1 MFSIKMSKRLIF
13 ITLILFIIC
22 NNIKSDNHSYLKKVI
37 DRLNSV
43 EEELKNIQ
51 ATNPNNASTENTSI
65 KYIDSIANHE
75 QRLVDIEEELRD
87 LNGFLEE
94 INYKI
99 DNLINTTKQ
108 TSNNK
113 EKANA
118 YSDELKNMDNN
129 TVLFQG
135 NQPTILKDPNIE
147 KNPTMKI
154 LGTVG
159 ENKNIES
166 KQTLKDDKNEENLTA
181 NLPEVIEE
189 KKALLNDQLTELS
202 KNPSEIYKY
211 AYDMLVRENYTEAE
225 SSFKAFI
232 GEHPNDPLASNAYY
246 WLGETYY
253 VQKNYQLAA
262 VSFAKGFQRFPKGN
276 KALDQL
282 FKLALTFISL
292 GKNEDAC
299 ATFSKLEA
307 EFPDAP
313 KIISNRAKVHIQRA
327 KC

>member
-13 ITLILFIIC
+13 ITLTLFIIC
-22 NNIKSDNHSYLKKVI
+22 SNIKSDNHNYLKKVI
-37 DRLNSV
+37 ERLNSV
-43 EEELKNIQ
+43 EKELRNIRGG
-51 ATNPNNASTENTSI
+51 NPTSAENTSI
-65 KYIDSIANHE
+65 NYIDSIANHE

-94 INYKI
+94 INHKI

-108 TSNNK
+108 TANQK
-113 EKANA
+113 EKAGS
-118 YSDELKNMDNN
+118 YSKQSKSMDNN
-129 TVLFQG
+129 TVLFEDK
-135 NQPTILKDPNIE
+135 NPTILKDPNIE

-166 KQTLKDDKNEENLTA
+166 KQISKDIKSKENLTA
-181 NLPEVIEE
+181 NLPEVTED
-189 KKALLNDQLTELS
+189 KKTLLDDQLTELS
-202 KNPSEIYKY
+202 KSPSEIYKY
-211 AYDMLVRENYTEAE
+211 AYDMLVRENYIEAE
-225 SSFKAFI
+225 RSFKTFI

-262 VSFAKGFQRFPKGN
+262 VSFAKGFQRFPRGN

>member
-13 ITLILFIIC
+13 ITLTLFIIC
-22 NNIKSDNHSYLKKVI
+22 SNIKSDNHNYLKKVI
-37 DRLNSV
+37 ERLNSV

-51 ATNPNNASTENTSI
+51 NPNPANASAENTSI

-94 INYKI
+94 INHKI

-108 TSNNK
+108 IGNHEEKDNN
-113 EKANA
+113 
-118 YSDELKNMDNN
+118 YSEQPKNMDNN
-129 TVLFQG
+129 TVLFED

-166 KQTLKDDKNEENLTA
+166 KQILKDDKSEENLTT
-181 NLPEVIEE
+181 NLPEVNEE
-189 KKALLNDQLTELS
+189 KKTLLNDQLTELS

-211 AYDMLVRENYTEAE
+211 AYDMLVRENYAEAE
-225 SSFKAFI
+225 TSFKAFI

-262 VSFAKGFQRFPKGN
+262 VSFAKGFQRFPRGN

-313 KIISNRAKVHIQRA
+313 KIISNRAKVHMQRA

>member
-1 MFSIKMSKRLIF
+1 MSKRLIF
-13 ITLILFIIC
+13 ITFTLIIIC
-22 NNIKSDNHSYLKKVI
+22 NNIKSDNHNYLKKVI
-37 DRLNSV
+37 ERLNSV

-51 ATNPNNASTENTSI
+51 GDNPSSLSAENTSI

-75 QRLVDIEEELRD
+75 KRLVDLEEELRD

-94 INYKI
+94 INHKI

-108 TSNNK
+108 AGNH
-113 EKANA
+113 E
-118 YSDELKNMDNN
+118 EMDNSYSEQSKN
-129 TVLFQG
+129 IDNDTVILED

-166 KQTLKDDKNEENLTA
+166 NPISEDIKIKENLTA
-181 NLPEVIEE
+181 NLPEVTED
-189 KKALLNDQLTELS
+189 KRNLLNNQLIELS
-202 KNPSEIYKY
+202 KSPSEIYKY
-211 AYDMLVRENYTEAE
+211 AYDMLIRENYIEAE

>member
-1 MFSIKMSKRLIF
+1 MLSIKMSKRLIF
-13 ITLILFIIC
+13 ITLTLFIIC
-22 NNIKSDNHSYLKKVI
+22 NNIKSDNHNYLKRVI
-37 DRLNSV
+37 ERLNSV

-51 ATNPNNASTENTSI
+51 TSNPANASVKNTST

-94 INYKI
+94 INHKI
-99 DNLINTTKQ
+99 DNLINTNKQ
-108 TSNNK
+108 IGNHEEKDNN
-113 EKANA
+113 
-118 YSDELKNMDNN
+118 YSEQPKNMDKN
-129 TVLFQG
+129 TVLFED

-166 KQTLKDDKNEENLTA
+166 KKISKDDKSEENLTA
-181 NLPEVIEE
+181 NLPEITEE
-189 KKALLNDQLTELS
+189 KKTLLNDQLIELS
-202 KNPSEIYKY
+202 KNPSELYKY
-211 AYDMLVRENYTEAE
+211 AYDMLVRENYKEAE

-299 ATFSKLEA
+299 STFSKLEA

>member
-1 MFSIKMSKRLIF
+1 
-13 ITLILFIIC
+13 
-22 NNIKSDNHSYLKKVI
+22 
-37 DRLNSV
+37 
-43 EEELKNIQ
+43 
-51 ATNPNNASTENTSI
+51 
-65 KYIDSIANHE
+65 
-75 QRLVDIEEELRD
+75 
-87 LNGFLEE
+87 
-94 INYKI
+94 
-99 DNLINTTKQ
+99 
-108 TSNNK
+108 
-113 EKANA
+113 
-118 YSDELKNMDNN
+118 
-129 TVLFQG
+129 
-135 NQPTILKDPNIE
+135 
-147 KNPTMKI
+147 MKI

-159 ENKNIES
+159 ENKNIAIKQNS
-166 KQTLKDDKNEENLTA
+166 KDVKSEENSTT
-181 NLPEVIEE
+181 NLPEVTEE
-189 KKALLNDQLTELS
+189 KKTLLNAQLIELS

-211 AYDMLVRENYTEAE
+211 AYDMLVRENYIEAE

-253 VQKNYQLAA
+253 VQKNYQLAS

-313 KIISNRAKVHIQRA
+313 KIISNRAKVHMQRA

>member
-1 MFSIKMSKRLIF
+1 MISIKMSKRLIF
-13 ITLILFIIC
+13 ITLTLFIIC
-22 NNIKSDNHSYLKKVI
+22 SNIKSDNHNYLKKVI
-37 DRLNSV
+37 ERLNSV

-51 ATNPNNASTENTSI
+51 GANPINASDEKTRI
-65 KYIDSIANHE
+65 KYIDSMANHE

-87 LNGFLEE
+87 LFGFLEE

-108 TSNNK
+108 TDYNK
-113 EKANA
+113 ERDSSLNEQ
-118 YSDELKNMDNN
+118 SENMDNN
-129 TVLFQG
+129 TVLFEN
-135 NQPTILKDPNIE
+135 NQPRILKDPNIE

-166 KQTLKDDKNEENLTA
+166 KQISKDNKSEESITT
-181 NLPEVIEE
+181 NLPEVSEE
-189 KKALLNDQLTELS
+189 KKTLLNNQLTELS

-211 AYDMLVRENYTEAE
+211 AYDMLVRENYIEAE

>member
-1 MFSIKMSKRLIF
+1 MLSIKMSKRLIF
-13 ITLILFIIC
+13 ITLTLFIIC
-22 NNIKSDNHSYLKKVI
+22 DNIKSDNHNYLKKVI
-37 DRLNSV
+37 ERLNSV
-43 EEELKNIQ
+43 EKELRNIQ
-51 ATNPNNASTENTSI
+51 GANPSVTSAENTSI
-65 KYIDSIANHE
+65 NYIDSIANHE

-94 INYKI
+94 INHKI
-99 DNLINTTKQ
+99 DNLINTSKQ
-108 TSNNK
+108 TDNQK
-113 EKANA
+113 EKADS
-118 YSDELKNMDNN
+118 YSEQSKSINNN
-129 TVLFQG
+129 TVLFEDK
-135 NQPTILKDPNIE
+135 NPTILKDPNIE

-166 KQTLKDDKNEENLTA
+166 KQISKDIKSKENLTA
-181 NLPEVIEE
+181 NLPEVTEE
-189 KKALLNDQLTELS
+189 KKTLLNDQLTELS
-202 KNPSEIYKY
+202 KSPSEIYKY
-211 AYDMLVRENYTEAE
+211 AYDMLIRENYIEAE
-225 SSFKAFI
+225 NSFTTFI

-262 VSFAKGFQRFPKGN
+262 VSFAKGFQRFPRGN

>member
-1 MFSIKMSKRLIF
+1 MLILKMSKGLIF
-13 ITLILFIIC
+13 IILTLFSIC
-22 NNIKSDNHSYLKKVI
+22 NNVKSDNHNYLKKVI
-37 DRLNSV
+37 ERLNSV

-51 ATNPNNASTENTSI
+51 NYNPSNIAIENTNTN
-65 KYIDSIANHE
+65 YINSIANHE
-75 QRLVDIEEELRD
+75 KRLVDIEEELRN

-99 DNLINTTKQ
+99 DNLINTTEQ
-108 TSNNK
+108 TSDYKKQEDPNN
-113 EKANA
+113 EQANNNN
-118 YSDELKNMDNN
+118 EN
-129 TVLFQG
+129 TVLFE
-135 NQPTILKDPNIE
+135 NSQPTILKDPNIE

-154 LGTVG
+154 LGTVD
-159 ENKNIES
+159 ESKNIENKQVS
-166 KQTLKDDKNEENLTA
+166 KEIQVEEEISA
-181 NLPEVIEE
+181 NLSKINKN
-189 KKALLNDQLTELS
+189 KKALIDDQVKKLS
-202 KNPSEIYKY
+202 KDPSEIYKY

-232 GEHPNDPLASNAYY
+232 GEHPDDPLASNAYY

-282 FKLALTFISL
+282 FKLALTFLSL

-313 KIISNRAKVHIQRA
+313 KLISNRAKVHIQRA

>member
-1 MFSIKMSKRLIF
+1 MISIKMSKRLIF
-13 ITLILFIIC
+13 ITLTLFIIC
-22 NNIKSDNHSYLKKVI
+22 SNIKSDNHNYLKKVI
-37 DRLNSV
+37 ERLNSV
-43 EEELKNIQ
+43 EEELRNIQ
-51 ATNPNNASTENTSI
+51 GANPTATSAENTSI
-65 KYIDSIANHE
+65 NYIDSIANHE

-87 LNGFLEE
+87 LFGFLEE

-99 DNLINTTKQ
+99 DNLISTAKQ
-108 TSNNK
+108 TSDLKKQEDPYNEQPNNIN
-113 EKANA
+113 E
-118 YSDELKNMDNN
+118 N
-129 TVLFQG
+129 TVLFED

-154 LGTVG
+154 LGTVD
-159 ENKNIES
+159 ESKNIENKQVS
-166 KQTLKDDKNEENLTA
+166 KEIQVEEEISPNLSKI
-181 NLPEVIEE
+181 NKS
-189 KKALLNDQLTELS
+189 KKALIDDQLKKLS
-202 KNPSEIYKY
+202 KDPSEIYKY

-232 GEHPNDPLASNAYY
+232 GEHPDDPLASNAYY

-282 FKLALTFISL
+282 FKLALTFLSL